1 MIRGTVVWVQD
12 AQNDLAELWMVGPD
26 REAITAAAHAIDQ
39 ELADDSLSKGIELNE
54 GLRAY
59 FSPPLRV
66 LYIVREDDRVVEVLR
81 VKRL

>member
-1 MIRGTVVWVQD
+1 MIRCTVVWVQD
-12 AQNDLAELWMVGPD
+12 AQNDLAELWLLGPD
-26 REAITAAAHAIDQ
+26 RDAVTAAAHAIDQ
-39 ELADDSLSKGIELNE
+39 EFTDDAPEKGIELSE

-66 LYIVREDDRVVEVLR
+66 LYTVREDDRLVEVLR

>member
-1 MIRGTVVWVQD
+1 MIHGTVVWVQD

-26 REAITAAAHAIDQ
+26 REAISAAAYAIDQ
-39 ELADDSLSKGIELNE
+39 ELADDSLGKGIELSE

-66 LYIVREDDRVVEVLR
+66 LYTVREDDRIIEILR
-81 VKRL
+81 VKLL